1 MHRTIA
7 CSIQVTLSHVVVP
20 RGHGEIARDLVVV
33 EVVSPR
39 QPTQIGCNELA
50 PVCLAAYGLKLY
62 LLKVAPCLRH
72 KVAMLKQ
79 QSRIAAAGNKRNLI
93 PAIIGLA
100 PVRGG
105 PVLIERIER
114 AEAPPQPLLKLR
126 KGRGI
131 EGLVSVLVAD
141 LPSDHITIVSET
153 LRHSSRDVSTE
164 DPVTRAGIVKLAA
177 ATVFCAPAVR
187 IYTQSIGVLR
197 CEPGW
202 GRIGGRA

>member
-126 KGRGI
+126 KGRRTRQCTRCRFAIRSHYDRVRNAAPFVPRCQHRRSGNA
-131 EGLVSVLVAD
+131 GW
-141 LPSDHITIVSET
+141 
-153 LRHSSRDVSTE
+153 HS
-164 DPVTRAGIVKLAA
+164 
-177 ATVFCAPAVR
+177 
-187 IYTQSIGVLR
+187 
-197 CEPGW
+197 
-202 GRIGGRA
+202 